1 MNKTPRQ
8 DKDSE
13 FLSVI
18 IPCYNEEKLIEDTL
32 DTVTAYLAK
41 SGYSHEI
48 IVVDDGSRD
57 NTAGIVSRFAKRCPR
72 VKLLENGRNR
82 GKGFSV
88 RTGVLKASGE
98 LVCFSDAD
106 LSTPIEEVEKLLY
119 WIRQGFDI
127 AIGSRSLEDSE
138 VELHQP
144 WWREMMGRTFNLFVR
159 IMAVRGI
166 KDTQCGFK
174 CFRGPVAGELF
185 SRQVLDGFSFDVE
198 SLFIARKLG
207 YSVKEVPVRWINRA
221 ESKVNPVTS
230 SLEML
235 RDLFRI
241 RLRNLFGGY
250 VNR

>member
-1 MNKTPRQ
+1 MNKTPHQ
-8 DKDSE
+8 DKIAP

-18 IPCYNEEKLIEDTL
+18 IPCYDEEKLIADTL
-32 DTVTAYLAK
+32 YTVTAYLLRL
-41 SGYSHEI
+41 GYSHEI

-57 NTAGIVSRFAKRCPR
+57 NTAGIVGRFAEKYPQVR
-72 VKLLENGRNR
+72 LLENGQNR

-88 RTGVLKASGE
+88 RMGALRASGE
-98 LVCFSDAD
+98 FVCFSDAD
-106 LSTPIEEVEKLLY
+106 LSTPIEEVEKLLH

-127 AIGSRSLEDSE
+127 AIGSRSLKTSQ

-144 WWREMMGRTFNLFVR
+144 WWRETMGRTFNLIVR

-174 CFRGPVAGELF
+174 CFRGPVAAELF

-198 SLFIARKLG
+198 NLFIARKLG
-207 YSVKEVPVRWINRA
+207 YSIKEVPVRWINRI

-230 SLEML
+230 
-235 RDLFRI
+235 
-241 RLRNLFGGY
+241 
-250 VNR
+250 

>member
-8 DKDSE
+8 DKTTP

-18 IPCYNEEKLIEDTL
+18 IPCYDEEKLIEDTL
-32 DTVTAYLAK
+32 DTVTAYLSK
-41 SGYSHEI
+41 KGYSHEI

-57 NTAGIVSRFAKRCPR
+57 DTVGIVGRFAEKCTR

-88 RTGVLKASGE
+88 RMGVLSASGE
-98 LVCFSDAD
+98 FVCFSDAD
-106 LSTPIEEVEKLLY
+106 LSTPIEEVEKLLH
-119 WIRQGFDI
+119 WIRRGFDI
-127 AIGSRSLEDSE
+127 AIGSRGLKDSQ

-174 CFRGPVAGELF
+174 CFRASVAADLF
-185 SRQVLDGFSFDVE
+185 SRQMLDGFSFDVE
-198 SLFIARKLG
+198 NLFIARKLG
-207 YSVKEVPVRWINRA
+207 FSIKEVPIRWINRV

-230 SLEML
+230 SLQML

-241 RLRNLFGGY
+241 RLRDLLGGY
-250 VNR
+250 ADR

>member
-8 DKDSE
+8 DKASE
-13 FLSVI
+13 FLSLI
-18 IPCYNEEKLIEDTL
+18 IPCYDEEKLIEDTL

-57 NTAGIVSRFAKRCPR
+57 NTVGIVERFAEKHPV

-88 RTGVLKASGE
+88 RTGVLRASGE

-106 LSTPIEEVEKLLY
+106 LSTPIEELEKLQHWL
-119 WIRQGFDI
+119 RRGFDV
-127 AIGSRSLEDSE
+127 AIGSRSLKDSE

-159 IMAVRGI
+159 IMAVSGI

-174 CFRGPVAGELF
+174 CFRGPVAAELF

-198 SLFIARKLG
+198 SLFLARKLG

-221 ESKVNPVTS
+221 ESKVNPITS

-250 VNR
+250 TGR